1 MDSTIVLAWLY
12 DVCSSSPLPP
22 LYSPSHN
29 RHNPTST
36 MPRSPKK
43 KVTPDLV
50 GDPSQLDDDKPQR
63 DNSRDSNQDN
73 DLFTTP
79 RAPVTSVLTTRSR
92 SMLSYS
98 LAQVTAPTSFP
109 HSPTRSSKTSVT
121 GSSYNRSTSP
131 VKQANDLAKLE
142 KPVYVNI
149 NISKA
154 ELQSRMQQHR
164 SGSGDLLRKIH
175 TILRKGYLPIELR
188 DILDAELIIDD
199 DDDAL
204 YAERPPPPA
213 PDTRSLLDSAKL
225 LISTTFKSLFPSS
238 QRNKS
243 KTDEF
248 LPTFLH
254 LQSLISELDTLRKV
268 VSTTK
273 EYTKVI
279 RAEASWN
286 EQVHGRMLELAVLH
300 VPGVGVENITRANI
314 AKEFLPPMSDH
325 QRFSSP
331 GHKLIDYAMVLQP
344 LDTPSPKSG
353 ENNDGNKRLP
363 LSRIRSFLDAL
374 AYPSFNQ
381 SSYAPLCDMPSGI
394 FIETKINSQKSSE
407 AIAQLGV
414 WLSSW
419 YSRVSEFP
427 CSDESTRPASPV
439 LPIIQ
444 VASASWDLW
453 FAFDM
458 DSYYE
463 ICGPINI
470 ASTNELIDAYR
481 LLGVLRILANWMATD
496 FYDWVD
502 HCLKEA
508 RV

>member
-1 MDSTIVLAWLY
+1 MDSRVVLAWLY

-22 LYSPSHN
+22 LYSVSHN
-29 RHNPTST
+29 HHNP

-43 KVTPDLV
+43 KVTPSLV
-50 GDPSQLDDDKPQR
+50 GDSSRLDDDQPQR
-63 DNSRDSNQDN
+63 DNSGDSNQDN
-73 DLFTTP
+73 DPFTTP
-79 RAPVTSVLTTRSR
+79 RAPVTSVITTRSR

-98 LAQVTAPTSFP
+98 LAQGTAPTSFP
-109 HSPTRSSKTSVT
+109 RSPTRSSKSSVT
-121 GSSYNRSTSP
+121 GSSCNRSTSP
-131 VKQANDLAKLE
+131 MKQANDLAKLD

-149 NISKA
+149 NISKP
-154 ELQSRMQQHR
+154 ELQSKMQQH
-164 SGSGDLLRKIH
+164 GSGDLLKKIH

-199 DDDAL
+199 DDDTL
-204 YAERPPPPA
+204 YAKRPPSPIT
-213 PDTRSLLDSAKL
+213 DTRSWLDSAKL
-225 LISTTFKSLFPSS
+225 LISTTFKSLLSSS
-238 QRNKS
+238 QSDKS
-243 KTDEF
+243 KTREF

-254 LQSLISELDTLRKV
+254 LQSLISELDTLRRI

-300 VPGVGVENITRANI
+300 IPGVGVENITRANI

-325 QRFSSP
+325 QKFSSP
-331 GHKLIDYAMVLQP
+331 GSKLIDYAMVLQP
-344 LDTPSPKSG
+344 LDSPSAGSDR
-353 ENNDGNKRLP
+353 NSDSNKRLA
-363 LSRIRSFLDAL
+363 LSRIRSFLDML
-374 AYPSFNQ
+374 VYPSFNQ

-407 AIAQLGV
+407 AIAQLGI

-427 CSDESTRPASPV
+427 RSDESKRLASPV
-439 LPIIQ
+439 LPILQ

-470 ASTNELIDAYR
+470 ASTDELIDAYR

-502 HCLKEA
+502 RCLKEA
-508 RV
+508 GV